1 MSSSSDAL
9 HLKDVL
15 NLPKSVLAGDFKVEL
30 SGGFGESGQRVREYV
45 VTNQLEQAFRKSL
58 GIVKAAVRD
67 NTSHAAYLHG
77 SFGSGKS
84 HFLTVLHAILNDS
97 AAVARDKPK
106 LQAVIAEHADW
117 LVQEG
122 TRKRFLMVPYHLVG
136 AASLDSALLGGYV
149 ATVRRLHPGAPV
161 PPVYRADAALADA
174 RRQRDFLADDAKF
187 IQWLGDPTGPAA
199 ATQGDASDGD
209 DLDDLDAKAAPASG
223 WTSAS
228 LDAAFATAPGDEL
241 RNALI
246 SALISDSGPMASYAR
261 GAQGDKNAFLPL
273 ENGLAVISRHAQSLG
288 YDGLVLFLDELI
300 LWLQAHLT
308 EKAMVND
315 EVSKLVK
322 LIESGDTD
330 RPVPIVSFISRQRD
344 LSQLVGSDV
353 VGADVKNLEQ
363 QVGYLAGRFDVVSL
377 EDRNLPAI
385 IKERVLQP
393 KDDAARVALSNAF
406 ASVESSDA
414 AVREV
419 LLDAAGAT
427 RAEWA
432 DFKELYPLSPVL
444 LNTLVALSGALQR
457 ERTGLKLI
465 QEMLYRRRG
474 DMKLGDLIPL
484 GDLWDV
490 LADGMG
496 EAFTDRLR
504 AQSEAAIRFHTK
516 VQAFLLQKYGSTE
529 DLGYRAD
536 DRFVK
541 TLLLGFLS
549 PEVPALTRLT
559 GGRLAALNHGSL
571 RSRAVTPGELAV
583 RRLRELQAEFPG
595 ELRSEGDDVGDPVFT
610 LHLSDLDVEPI
621 LDAVGEKDNVG
632 QRRIWV
638 KERLWEAL
646 GVRDTG
652 AFVCE
657 HEVVWRGT
665 KRTAEFVFENVKEP
679 ATMPTT
685 QFAPS
690 VEGRVRFVV
699 DYPFDESDGHPSD
712 DTARIQRLRQEGFEA
727 ATVVWLPFFFSPQ
740 RSAQLGRLLKIQ
752 YLLERDRLVS
762 YAAHLPSDDQIRVKH
777 QLEAQRDTLTSQLTD
792 VLRQLYGIASVDETN
807 VGAET
812 PDGLHVYSLYPG
824 HTPQLQ
830 GGAPFAYN
838 LGKLADGLFSALYP
852 KHPDFDPQE
861 TRKPV
866 TAGELK
872 TVYGWIARAMED
884 GSRRVVVDSKQ
895 LGLVKR
901 IVHPL
906 ELGEVHDGPLNVGTE
921 WRRRIEQHATAQGIT
936 GDYEVEAIRRWIA
949 ELGWTGLD
957 KAVSNLLIAVYALVA
972 DRSWVFNGS
981 SAAAPDLDRIGP
993 GWALRAQELPS
1004 EQEFTAA
1011 HERAAALFGESVPR
1025 VRYARNVND
1034 LAAKVRAKAQG
1045 WEAAI
1050 NGLRRSLAN
1059 HRAALGLMDE
1069 QNARETSVRD
1079 AADLIARLVRHKDA
1093 TALVREL
1100 SALAYPTA
1108 DDALAKAMSS
1118 AQQTLDALDRV
1129 KWQLLDSVRGLTS
1142 RGDGLA
1148 DRAER
1153 LLAEIAETA
1162 ASMERDRELAPV
1174 LNGAESRAVDIISES
1189 GRLNALAA
1197 PAPEP
1202 APSPTAASVPDPR
1215 GADQVSLTV
1224 HGQPPLP
1231 AQAQPAPEAPAAPAA
1246 SAVAAV
1252 PPARRRRLIVATNP
1266 GDLGPELEQ
1275 VLAELAQQIRSDSA
1289 AKPGTAIEIGWQE
1302 VEGGAS

>member
-9 HLKDVL
+9 YLKDVL
-15 NLPKSVLAGDFKVEL
+15 NLPQSVLAGDFKVEL
-30 SGGFGESGQRVREYV
+30 SGGFSESGQRVREYV
-45 VTNQLEQAFRKSL
+45 VTDQLEQAFRKSL

-97 AAVARDKPK
+97 TAVARDKPK

-117 LVQEG
+117 LVQQG
-122 TRKRFLMVPYHLVG
+122 TKKRFLMVPYHLVG

-149 ATVRRLHPGAPV
+149 AAVRRLHPGAPV

-174 RRQRDFLADDAKF
+174 RRQRDFLADDGKF
-187 IQWLGDPTGPAA
+187 IQWLGDPSGPDA
-199 ATQGDASDGD
+199 ATQGNASDGD
-209 DLDDLDAKAAPASG
+209 DLEDLDVLDAPASG

-228 LDAAFATAPGDEL
+228 LDAAFAAAPGDEL

-393 KDDAARVALSNAF
+393 KDDAARAALGSAF
-406 ASVESSDA
+406 ATVESSDA

-427 RAEWA
+427 RADWA

-465 QEMLYRRRG
+465 QEMLYRRRE

-529 DLGYRAD
+529 DAGYRAD

-549 PEVPALTRLT
+549 PEVPALSRLT

-595 ELRSEGDDVGDPVFT
+595 ELRSDGNDADPVFT

-665 KRTAEFVFENVKEP
+665 KRIAEFVFENVKEP

-685 QFAPS
+685 QFSPS
-690 VEGRVRFVV
+690 VEGRVRFIV

-712 DTARIQRLRQEGFEA
+712 DTARIQRLRQDGFEA

-752 YLLERDRLVS
+752 YLLERDRLAN

-792 VLRQLYGIASVDETN
+792 VLRQLYGIASLDETN

-812 PDGLHVYSLYPG
+812 PDGQHVYSLYPG

-838 LGKLADGLFSALYP
+838 LGKLADGLFAALYP

-906 ELGEVHDGPLNVGTE
+906 ELGEVHDGPLNIGTE
-921 WRRRIEQHATAQGIT
+921 WRRRIEQHATAQGVT
-936 GDYEVEAIRRWIA
+936 GDYEVEDIRRWIA

-972 DRSWVFNGS
+972 DRSWVYNGS
-981 SAAAPDLDRIGP
+981 SAAAPDVDRIAP

-1011 HERAAALFGESVPR
+1011 HERAAALFGQSVPR

-1045 WEAAI
+1045 WEPAV

-1059 HRAALGLMDE
+1059 HRTALGLMDE

-1100 SALAYPTA
+1100 SALGYATS
-1108 DDALAKAMSS
+1108 DDVLAKAMSS

-1153 LLAEIAETA
+1153 LLTEIAETA
-1162 ASMERDRELAPV
+1162 ATVERDRELAPV
-1174 LNGAESRAVDIISES
+1174 LNAAESRAVDIISES
-1189 GRLNALAA
+1189 GRLNAVAA

-1202 APSPTAASVPDPR
+1202 APSPTAASVPNPR

-1231 AQAQPAPEAPAAPAA
+1231 AQAQPAPEAPATPAA
-1246 SAVAAV
+1246 SPAATV
-1252 PPARRRRLIVATNP
+1252 PPARRRRLIVATSP
-1266 GDLGPELEQ
+1266 GSLEPELAQ
-1275 VLAELAQQIRSDSA
+1275 VLAELTQQIISHAA

>member
-9 HLKDVL
+9 YLKDVL

-45 VTNQLEQAFRKSL
+45 ITDQLEQAFRKSL

-187 IQWLGDPTGPAA
+187 IQWLGDPAGPDA
-199 ATQGDASDGD
+199 ATQGDVSDGD

-228 LDAAFATAPGDEL
+228 LDAAFAAAPGDEL

-385 IKERVLQP
+385 IKERVLKP
-393 KDDAARVALSNAF
+393 KDDAARAALGSAF
-406 ASVESSDA
+406 ATVESSDA

-427 RAEWA
+427 RADWA

-465 QEMLYRRRG
+465 QEMLYRRRE

-529 DLGYRAD
+529 DAGYRAD

-549 PEVPALTRLT
+549 PEVPALSRLT

-595 ELRSEGDDVGDPVFT
+595 ELRSDGNDADPVFT

-665 KRTAEFVFENVKEP
+665 KRIAEFVFENVKEP

-685 QFAPS
+685 QFSPS

-712 DTARIQRLRQEGFEA
+712 DTARIQRLRQEGVEA

-752 YLLERDRLVS
+752 YLLERDRLAN

-838 LGKLADGLFSALYP
+838 LAKLADGLFAALYP

-921 WRRRIEQHATAQGIT
+921 WRRRIEQHATAQGVT
-936 GDYEVEAIRRWIA
+936 GDYDVEDIRRWIA
-949 ELGWTGLD
+949 ALGWTGLD

-981 SAAAPDLDRIGP
+981 AAAAPELDRIGP

-1045 WEAAI
+1045 WEPAV

-1059 HRAALGLMDE
+1059 HRAALGLTDE
-1069 QNARETSVRD
+1069 HNAREISVRD

-1100 SALAYPTA
+1100 SALAYTTS

-1118 AQQTLDALDRV
+1118 AQPTLDALDRV

-1153 LLAEIAETA
+1153 LLSEIAEA
-1162 ASMERDRELAPV
+1162 AAAMERDRELAPV

-1189 GRLNALAA
+1189 GRLNAVAA
-1197 PAPEP
+1197 PAPE
-1202 APSPTAASVPDPR
+1202 STTTAGSVPDPR

-1224 HGQPPLP
+1224 HGRPPLP
-1231 AQAQPAPEAPAAPAA
+1231 AQVQPTPDTPAGPTA
-1246 SAVAAV
+1246 SSSPAV
-1252 PPARRRRLIVATNP
+1252 PPARRRRLIVATST
-1266 GDLGPELEQ
+1266 GSLEPELEQ
-1275 VLAELAQQIRSDSA
+1275 VLAELAQQILSHAA

-1302 VEGGAS
+1302 VEGGES

>member
-9 HLKDVL
+9 YLKDVF
-15 NLPKSVLAGDFKVEL
+15 NLPESVLAGDFKVEL
-30 SGGFGESGQRVREYV
+30 SGGFGESDERVREYV
-45 VTNQLEQAFRKSL
+45 VTDQLEQAFRKSL

-97 AAVARDKPK
+97 AAVAHDKPK
-106 LQAVIAEHADW
+106 LQGVIAEHANW

-122 TRKRFLMVPYHLVG
+122 TKKRFLMVPYHLVG

-149 ATVRRLHPGAPV
+149 ATIRRLHRGAPL

-187 IQWLGDPTGPAA
+187 IQWLGDLSGPGTVAQS
-199 ATQGDASDGD
+199 TVGGGE
-209 DLDDLDAKAAPASG
+209 DLDDLDAKSAPVSG

-228 LDAAFATAPGDEL
+228 LDDAFAAAPGDEL

-246 SALISDSGPMASYAR
+246 SALISDSGPMSAYTR

-393 KDDAARVALSNAF
+393 KDDAARAALRSAF
-406 ASVESSDA
+406 AAVESSDA
-414 AVREV
+414 AVRDV

-427 RAEWA
+427 GADWA

-465 QEMLYRRRG
+465 QEMLYRRRE

-516 VQAFLLQKYGSTE
+516 VQAFLLQKYGSPE
-529 DLGYRAD
+529 DPGYRAD

-549 PEVPALTRLT
+549 PEVPALARLS

-595 ELRSEGDDVGDPVFT
+595 ELRSDVNEGGDPVFS

-665 KRTAEFVFENVKEP
+665 KRIAEFVFENVKET
-679 ATMPTT
+679 ATLPTT

-727 ATVVWLPFFFSPQ
+727 PTIVWLPFFFSPQ

-752 YLLERDRLVS
+752 YLLERDRLAN
-762 YAAHLPSDDQIRVKH
+762 YAAHLTSEDRIRVKH

-830 GGAPFAYN
+830 GGAPFAFAMA
-838 LGKLADGLFSALYP
+838 KLADGLFAALYP
-852 KHPDFDPQE
+852 KHPDFDPQD
-861 TRKPV
+861 TRKAV
-866 TAGELK
+866 ASSELK
-872 TVYGWIARAMED
+872 TAYGWIARAMED

-906 ELGEVHDGPLNVGTE
+906 DLGKVYDGPLNVGTE
-921 WRRRIEQHATAQGIT
+921 WRRRIEQHATAQGVT
-936 GDYEVEAIRRWIA
+936 GDYEVEDIRRWIR

-972 DRSWVFNGS
+972 DRSWVFNGT

-1004 EQEFTAA
+1004 EEEFTAA
-1011 HERAAALFGESVPR
+1011 HERAAALFGETVPR

-1034 LAAKVRAKAQG
+1034 LAAKVRAKAQE
-1045 WEAAI
+1045 WEAAV

-1059 HRAALGLMDE
+1059 HHAALGLVPE
-1069 QNARETSVRD
+1069 QTAREMSVHD

-1093 TALVREL
+1093 TALMREL
-1100 SALAYPTA
+1100 SAVRYTTS

-1118 AQQTLDALDRV
+1118 AQPTLDALDRV
-1129 KWQLLDSVRGLTS
+1129 KWQLLESVRGLSS

-1153 LLAEIAETA
+1153 LLLEIAETA
-1162 ASMERDRELAPV
+1162 AAVERDRELAPV
-1174 LNGAESRAVDIISES
+1174 LNGAEGRAVDIISES
-1189 GRLNALAA
+1189 GRLNAVAA
-1197 PAPEP
+1197 PLPGP
-1202 APSPTAASVPDPR
+1202 APAGAGVPAPR
-1215 GADQVSLTV
+1215 GADEVSLTV

-1231 AQAQPAPEAPAAPAA
+1231 AQAQETPVTPAAPHAPAAHP
-1246 SAVAAV
+1246 S
-1252 PPARRRRLIVATNP
+1252 RLRRLVIATSP
-1266 GDLGPELEQ
+1266 GSLEPHLAQ
-1275 VLAELAQQIRSDSA
+1275 ALAELTQQIRSHA
-1289 AKPGTAIEIGWQE
+1289 AKHPGTEIEIGWHE
-1302 VEGGAS
+1302 VEGGES

>member
-1 MSSSSDAL
+1 MSSSESL
-9 HLKDVL
+9 HLRDVL
-15 NLPKSVLAGDFKVEL
+15 DLPNSVLAGDFKVEL
-30 SGGFGESGQRVREYV
+30 TGGFDKSEQHVRDYV
-45 VTNQLEQAFRKSL
+45 VTDQLEQAFRKSL

-84 HFLTVLHAILNDS
+84 HFLTVLHAILNGS
-97 AAVARDKPK
+97 RAAREKPQ
-106 LQAVIAEHADW
+106 LQPVIAEHDDW
-117 LVQEG
+117 L
-122 TRKRFLMVPYHLVG
+122 RAKKFLMVPYHLVG

-149 ATVRRLHPGAPV
+149 ATVRRLHPDAPV
-161 PPVYRADAALADA
+161 PPVYRADAALDDA
-174 RRQRDFLADDAKF
+174 RRQREFLADDAKF
-187 IQWLGDPTGPAA
+187 VQWLGDTTGPSVDSAA
-199 ATQGDASDGD
+199 GSDGD
-209 DLDDLDAKAAPASG
+209 DLEDLDALAAPASG
-223 WTSAS
+223 WTTES
-228 LDAAFATAPGDEL
+228 LDEAFAAAPGEEL

-246 SALISDSGPMASYAR
+246 SALISNTGPMASYAR

-273 ENGLAVISRHAQSLG
+273 ENGLAVISQHAQSLG

-322 LIESGDTD
+322 LIESGDTN

-385 IKERVLQP
+385 IKERVLRP
-393 KDDAARVALSNAF
+393 KDDAARSALTDAF
-406 ASVESSDA
+406 AQIESSDQN
-414 AVREV
+414 VREV

-427 RAEWA
+427 QADWS

-465 QEMLYRRRG
+465 QEMLYRRRE
-474 DMKLGDLIPL
+474 DMKLGELIPL

-504 AQSEAAIRFHTK
+504 AQAEAATRFHTK
-516 VQAFLLQKYGSTE
+516 VQAFLLEKYGSA
-529 DLGYRAD
+529 DDAGYRVD

-541 TLLLGFLS
+541 TLLLGFLA
-549 PEVPALTRLT
+549 PEVPALARLT

-595 ELRSEGDDVGDPVFT
+595 DLRTDGNDADPVFT

-638 KERLWEAL
+638 KEQLWEAL

-665 KRTAEFVFENVKEP
+665 KRIAEFVFENVKEP
-679 ATMPTT
+679 STMPTA
-685 QFAPS
+685 QFSPS
-690 VEGRVRFVV
+690 VSGRVRFVV
-699 DYPFDESDGHPSD
+699 DYPFDEGDGYPND
-712 DTARIQRLRQEGFEA
+712 DYQRIQRLRQEGFEA
-727 ATVVWLPFFFSPQ
+727 PTIVWLPFFFSPQ

-752 YLLERDRLVS
+752 YLLKRDRLAS
-762 YAAHLPSDDQIRVKH
+762 YATHLSSDDQIRVKH

-792 VLRQLYGIASVDETN
+792 VLRQLYGIAAADETN

-812 PDGLHVYSLYPG
+812 PDGMHVYSLQPG
-824 HTPQLQ
+824 HSPRLH
-830 GGAPFAYN
+830 GGATFAYN
-838 LGKLADGLFSALYP
+838 LAKLADGLFAAVYP

-861 TRKPV
+861 SRKAV
-866 TAGELK
+866 TVSELK
-872 TVYGWIARAMED
+872 TVYGWISRAMED
-884 GSRRVVVDSKQ
+884 GSRRAVVDSRQ

-921 WRRRIEQHATAQGIT
+921 WRRRIEQHATAQEVS
-936 GDYEVEAIRRWIA
+936 GDFEVEDIRRWIG
-949 ELGWTGLD
+949 EMGWTGLD
-957 KAVSNLLIAVYALVA
+957 KPVSSLLIAVYALIA
-972 DRSWVFNGS
+972 DRSWVYNGS
-981 SAAAPDLDRIGP
+981 SAAAPELERIGT

-1004 EQEFTAA
+1004 EEEFALA
-1011 HERAAALFGESVPR
+1011 HDRAALLFGETVPR
-1025 VRYARNVND
+1025 VRYARYVNE
-1034 LAAKVRAKAQG
+1034 LATKVRAKAER
-1045 WEAAI
+1045 WESAVD
-1050 NGLRRSLAN
+1050 GVRRSLAK
-1059 HRAALGLMDE
+1059 HRGELGVAGDDTP
-1069 QNARETSVRD
+1069 REVSVRE

-1100 SALAYPTA
+1100 AALAYTTPE
-1108 DDALAKAMSS
+1108 DALANAMSS
-1118 AQQTLDALDRV
+1118 AQPTLEALDRAE
-1129 KWQLLDSVRGLTS
+1129 WELLASVRGFIT
-1142 RGDGLA
+1142 RRDGLA

-1153 LLAEIAETA
+1153 LLTEITVA
-1162 ASMERDRELAPV
+1162 ATEVERKRELAPV
-1174 LNGAESRAVDIISES
+1174 LNGASRQAVSIITEA
-1189 GRLNALAA
+1189 GRLNAVAMPT
-1197 PAPEP
+1197 PAPVTP
-1202 APSPTAASVPDPR
+1202 VPSR
-1215 GADQVSLTV
+1215 ADQVSLTT

-1231 AQAQPAPEAPAAPAA
+1231 TQVSPTPVPAPRPAAAA
-1246 SAVAAV
+1246 
-1252 PPARRRRLIVATNP
+1252 
-1266 GDLGPELEQ
+1266 
-1275 VLAELAQQIRSDSA
+1275 A
-1289 AKPGTAIEIGWQE
+1289 AKPSSSAAVRSRRVPTTAGNLEPALAKAIAELTDQIRAHAAEHPGLEVEIAWQPLEGGTA
-1302 VEGGAS
+1302 

>member
-45 VTNQLEQAFRKSL
+45 VTDQLEQAFRKSL

-67 NTSHAAYLHG
+67 NASHAAYLHG

-117 LVQEG
+117 LAQEG

-187 IQWLGDPTGPAA
+187 IQWLGDPSGPGA
-199 ATQGDASDGD
+199 ATQGAASDGG
-209 DLDDLDAKAAPASG
+209 DLDDLDAKAAPESG

-228 LDAAFATAPGDEL
+228 LDYAFAAAPGDEL

-322 LIESGDTD
+322 LIESSDTD

-393 KDDAARVALSNAF
+393 KDDAARAALGSAF

-427 RAEWA
+427 RADWA

-465 QEMLYRRRG
+465 QEMLYRRRE

-490 LADGMG
+490 LADGLG

-516 VQAFLLQKYGSTE
+516 VQAFLLQKYGSIE
-529 DLGYRAD
+529 DAGYRAD

-595 ELRSEGDDVGDPVFT
+595 ELRSDGNDADPVFT

-646 GVRDTG
+646 SVRDTG

-665 KRTAEFVFENVKEP
+665 KRIAEFVFENVKEP

-685 QFAPS
+685 QFSPS

-752 YLLERDRLVS
+752 YLLERDRLAS
-762 YAAHLPSDDQIRVKH
+762 YAAHLPSDDQVRVKH

-824 HTPQLQ
+824 HSPQLQ

-921 WRRRIEQHATAQGIT
+921 WRRRIEQHATAQGVT
-936 GDYEVEAIRRWIA
+936 GDYEVEDIRRWVA

-957 KAVSNLLIAVYALVA
+957 KAVSNLLIAVYVLVA

-1059 HRAALGLMDE
+1059 HRVALGLMDE

-1100 SALAYPTA
+1100 SALAYRTA

-1162 ASMERDRELAPV
+1162 AAMERDRELAPV

-1197 PAPEP
+1197 PAP

-1231 AQAQPAPEAPAAPAA
+1231 AQAQPAPEAPAAPTA
-1246 SAVAAV
+1246 AAV
-1252 PPARRRRLIVATNP
+1252 PPARRRRLIVATSP
-1266 GDLGPELEQ
+1266 GSLGPELEQ
-1275 VLAELAQQIRSDSA
+1275 VLAELAQQIRSHTA

>member
-1 MSSSSDAL
+1 MSSSTDAL
-9 HLKDVL
+9 YLKDVL

-30 SGGFGESGQRVREYV
+30 SGGFGESSQRVREYV
-45 VTNQLEQAFRKSL
+45 VTDQLEQAFRKSL

-97 AAVARDKPK
+97 AAVAREKPK
-106 LQAVIAEHADW
+106 LQAVIADHADW
-117 LVQEG
+117 LAQEG
-122 TRKRFLMVPYHLVG
+122 TKKRFLMVPYHLVG

-149 ATVRRLHPGAPV
+149 AAVRRLHPDAPV
-161 PPVYRADAALADA
+161 PPVYRADSVLADA
-174 RRQRDFLADDAKF
+174 RRQRGFLADDTKF
-187 IQWLGDPTGPAA
+187 IQWLGDASGPNIAGQSTVDSGEDLEDLDVLDAPAA
-199 ATQGDASDGD
+199 
-209 DLDDLDAKAAPASG
+209 G

-228 LDAAFATAPGDEL
+228 LDAAFAAAPGDPL
-241 RNALI
+241 RDALI

-273 ENGLAVISRHAQSLG
+273 ENGLSVISRHAQSLG

-393 KDDAARVALSNAF
+393 KDDAARAALTNAF
-406 ASVESSDA
+406 AAVESSDA

-419 LLDAAGAT
+419 LLDATGAT
-427 RAEWA
+427 HADWA

-465 QEMLYRRRG
+465 QEMLYRRRE

-516 VQAFLLQKYGSTE
+516 VQAYLLQKYGSSE
-529 DLGYRAD
+529 DPGYRAD

-549 PEVPALTRLT
+549 PEVPALARLT

-595 ELRSEGDDVGDPVFT
+595 ELRSDGNDADPVFT

-665 KRTAEFVFENVKEP
+665 KRVAEFVFENVKEP

-690 VEGRVRFVV
+690 VEGRVRFVI

-727 ATVVWLPFFFSPQ
+727 PTIVWLPFFFSPQ

-752 YLLERDRLVS
+752 YLLERDRLAN
-762 YAAHLPSDDQIRVKH
+762 YAAHLPSDDQVRVKH

-830 GGAPFAYN
+830 GGAPFGYN
-838 LGKLADGLFSALYP
+838 MAKLADGLFAAHYP

-861 TRKPV
+861 TRKAV
-866 TAGELK
+866 TTGELK
-872 TVYGWIARAMED
+872 SVYGWIARAMED

-895 LGLVKR
+895 LALVKR

-906 ELGEVHDGPLNVGTE
+906 ELGEVHDGPLNVTTE
-921 WRRRIEQHATAQGIT
+921 WRRRIEQHATAHGVS
-936 GDYEVEAIRRWIA
+936 GDFEVEDIRRWIA
-949 ELGWTGLD
+949 QLGWTGLD
-957 KAVSNLLIAVYALVA
+957 KMVSNLLIAVYALVA
-972 DRSWVFNGS
+972 DRSWVYNGS
-981 SAAAPDLDRIGP
+981 PAPAPELDRIGT

-1004 EQEFTAA
+1004 EEEFTAA

-1034 LAAKVRAKAQG
+1034 LASKVRAKAQG
-1045 WEAAI
+1045 WEAAV
-1050 NGLRRSLAN
+1050 NGLRHSLAN
-1059 HRAALGLMDE
+1059 HRTALGLTQEPTD
-1069 QNARETSVRD
+1069 REVSVHD

-1100 SALAYPTA
+1100 SALSYTTT
-1108 DDALAKAMSS
+1108 DDALAKTMSS
-1118 AQQTLDALDRV
+1118 AQLTLNALDRV
-1129 KWQLLDSVRGLTS
+1129 KWQLLQSVRGLTS

-1148 DRAER
+1148 DRAQR

-1162 ASMERDRELAPV
+1162 AAVEHDRELAPV
-1174 LNGAESRAVDIISES
+1174 LNGAESQAVDIISES
-1189 GRLNALAA
+1189 GRLNAAAAPTPPPA
-1197 PAPEP
+1197 PAPADAPIP
-1202 APSPTAASVPDPR
+1202 APRD
-1215 GADQVSLTV
+1215 ADQVSLTE

-1231 AQAQPAPEAPAAPAA
+1231 AQAPAAPLTPATPAA
-1246 SAVAAV
+1246 A
-1252 PPARRRRLIVATNP
+1252 PARRRRLVIATSP
-1266 GDLGPELEQ
+1266 GSLEPGLAQ
-1275 VLAELAQQIRSDSA
+1275 VLAELTQQIRSHA
-1289 AKPGTAIEIGWQE
+1289 AANPGTEIEIGWTE
-1302 VEGGAS
+1302 VEGGTS

>member
-9 HLKDVL
+9 YLKDVL
-15 NLPKSVLAGDFKVEL
+15 NLPESVLAGDFKVEL
-30 SGGFGESGQRVREYV
+30 SGGFGESGQRVHEYV
-45 VTNQLEQAFRKSL
+45 VTDQLEQAFRKSL
-58 GIVKAAVRD
+58 GIVRAAVRD

-97 AAVARDKPK
+97 AAVAREKPK

-149 ATVRRLHPGAPV
+149 ATVRRLHPGASL

-187 IQWLGDPTGPAA
+187 IQWLGNPSGPDGARSSA
-199 ATQGDASDGD
+199 NDGD
-209 DLDDLDAKAAPASG
+209 DLEDLDVLEAPDSG

-228 LDAAFATAPGDEL
+228 LDAAFAAAPGDQL
-241 RNALI
+241 RDALI
-246 SALISDSGPMASYAR
+246 SALISESGPMAAYAR

-288 YDGLVLFLDELI
+288 YNGLVLFLDELI

-393 KDDAARVALSNAF
+393 KDDAARAALSNAF
-406 ASVESSDA
+406 SAVESSDA

-427 RAEWA
+427 RADWS

-465 QEMLYRRRG
+465 QEMLYRRRE

-529 DLGYRAD
+529 NPGYRAD

-595 ELRSEGDDVGDPVFT
+595 ELRSDGNDADPVFT

-638 KERLWEAL
+638 KEQLWQAL

-665 KRTAEFVFENVKEP
+665 KRIAEFVFENVKEP

-685 QFAPS
+685 QFSPS

-712 DTARIQRLRQEGFEA
+712 DTARIQRLRQDGFEA

-752 YLLERDRLVS
+752 YLLERDRLAS

-792 VLRQLYGIASVDETN
+792 VLRQLYGIGHVDETN

-830 GGAPFAYN
+830 GGAPFGYN
-838 LGKLADGLFSALYP
+838 LGKLADGLFAALYP

-921 WRRRIEQHATAQGIT
+921 WRRRIEQHATAQGVT
-936 GDYEVEAIRRWIA
+936 GDYEVEDIRRWIA

-972 DRSWVFNGS
+972 DRSWVYNGS
-981 SAAAPDLDRIGP
+981 PQPAPDLDRIGT

-1011 HERAAALFGESVPR
+1011 HERAAALFGQSVPR

-1045 WEAAI
+1045 WEAAV

-1059 HRAALGLMDE
+1059 HRAALGLSDE
-1069 QNARETSVRD
+1069 QNARESSVRD
-1079 AADLIARLVRHKDA
+1079 AADLIARLVRHHDA

-1100 SALAYPTA
+1100 AALAYATA

-1118 AQQTLDALDRV
+1118 AQPTLDALDRV
-1129 KWQLLDSVRGLTS
+1129 KWQLLESVRGLTG
-1142 RGDGLA
+1142 RGDGLG

-1153 LLAEIAETA
+1153 LLAEISEAAAAAEG
-1162 ASMERDRELAPV
+1162 DRELALV

-1189 GRLNALAA
+1189 GRLNAVAA
-1197 PAPEP
+1197 PAPESASSP
-1202 APSPTAASVPDPR
+1202 AAASVPDPR

-1224 HGQPPLP
+1224 HGRPPLP
-1231 AQAQPAPEAPAAPAA
+1231 AQAQPAPDPSPVPAGSPA
-1246 SAVAAV
+1246 SAVPA
-1252 PPARRRRLIVATNP
+1252 ARRRRLIVATSP
-1266 GDLGPELEQ
+1266 GSLEPELAQ
-1275 VLAELAQQIRSDSA
+1275 VLAELTQQIRSHAA

>member
-9 HLKDVL
+9 YLKDVL
-15 NLPKSVLAGDFKVEL
+15 NLPESVLAGDFKVEL

-45 VTNQLEQAFRKSL
+45 VTDQLEQAFRKSL

-97 AAVARDKPK
+97 AAVAREKPK

-122 TRKRFLMVPYHLVG
+122 TKKRFLMVPYHLVG

-187 IQWLGDPTGPAA
+187 IQWLGDPSGPDA
-199 ATQGDASDGD
+199 ATEGSASDGD
-209 DLDDLDAKAAPASG
+209 DLDDLDAKDAPASG

-228 LDAAFATAPGDEL
+228 LDAAFAAAPGDEL

-246 SALISDSGPMASYAR
+246 SALISDSGPMSAYAR

-330 RPVPIVSFISRQRD
+330 RPVPLVSFISRQRD

-393 KDDAARVALSNAF
+393 KDDAARAALSNAF
-406 ASVESSDA
+406 TSVESSDA

-427 RAEWA
+427 RADWA

-516 VQAFLLQKYGSTE
+516 VQAFLLQKYGSPE
-529 DLGYRAD
+529 DSGYRAD
-536 DRFVK
+536 NRFVK

-595 ELRSEGDDVGDPVFT
+595 ELRSDGNDADPVFT

-665 KRTAEFVFENVKEP
+665 KRIAEFVFENVKEP

-685 QFAPS
+685 QFSPS

-712 DTARIQRLRQEGFEA
+712 DTARIQRLRQDGFEA

-752 YLLERDRLVS
+752 YLLERDRLAS

-792 VLRQLYGIASVDETN
+792 VLRQLYGIGHLDETN

-830 GGAPFAYN
+830 GGAPFTYN
-838 LGKLADGLFSALYP
+838 LAKLADGLFAALYP

-866 TAGELK
+866 TSGELK

-921 WRRRIEQHATAQGIT
+921 WRRRIEQHATAQGVT
-936 GDYEVEAIRRWIA
+936 GDYEVEDIRRWIS

-957 KAVSNLLIAVYALVA
+957 KTVSNLLIAVYALVA
-972 DRSWVFNGS
+972 DRSWVYNGS
-981 SAAAPDLDRIGP
+981 PQPAPELDRIGT

-1011 HERAAALFGESVPR
+1011 HERAAALFGQSVPR

-1045 WEAAI
+1045 WEAAV

-1059 HRAALGLMDE
+1059 HRTALGLSDE
-1069 QNARETSVRD
+1069 QNARESSVRD
-1079 AADLIARLVRHKDA
+1079 AADLIARLVRHHDA

-1100 SALAYPTA
+1100 AALAYPTA

-1118 AQQTLDALDRV
+1118 AQPTLDALDRV
-1129 KWQLLDSVRGLTS
+1129 KWQLLESVRGLAS
-1142 RGDGLA
+1142 RGDGLG
-1148 DRAER
+1148 DRAQR
-1153 LLAEIAETA
+1153 LLSEIAEA
-1162 ASMERDRELAPV
+1162 AAAAESDRELASV

-1189 GRLNALAA
+1189 GRLNAVAA
-1197 PAPEP
+1197 PAPESASSP
-1202 APSPTAASVPDPR
+1202 AAASVPYPR

-1224 HGQPPLP
+1224 HGRPPLP
-1231 AQAQPAPEAPAAPAA
+1231 AQAQPAPDTPPAPAA
-1246 SAVAAV
+1246 SPASAV
-1252 PPARRRRLIVATNP
+1252 PAARRRRLIVATSP
-1266 GDLGPELEQ
+1266 GALEPELAQ
-1275 VLAELAQQIRSDSA
+1275 VLAELTQQIRSHA
-1289 AKPGTAIEIGWQE
+1289 ATKPGTAIEIGWQE

>member
-1 MSSSSDAL
+1 MSTSSDAL
-9 HLKDVL
+9 YLKDVL
-15 NLPKSVLAGDFKVEL
+15 NLPESVLAGDFKVEL
-30 SGGFGESGQRVREYV
+30 SGGFGESAQRVREYV
-45 VTNQLEQAFRKSL
+45 VTDQLEQAFRKSL
-58 GIVKAAVRD
+58 GIVKASVRD
-67 NTSHAAYLHG
+67 NSSHAAYLHG

-97 AAVARDKPK
+97 AAVARDQPK
-106 LQAVIAEHADW
+106 LQAVIADHADW

-149 ATVRRLHPGAPV
+149 ATSRRLHPGAPV

-174 RRQRDFLADDAKF
+174 RRQRDFLADDGKF
-187 IQWLGDPTGPAA
+187 IQWLSDPSGPDAL
-199 ATQGDASDGD
+199 TQGDAGDGG
-209 DLDDLDAKAAPASG
+209 DLDDLDAKDAPASG

-228 LDAAFATAPGDEL
+228 LDAAFAAAPGDEL

-246 SALISDSGPMASYAR
+246 SALISDSGPMSAYAR

-273 ENGLAVISRHAQSLG
+273 ENGLAVISRHARSLG

-300 LWLQAHLT
+300 LWLQAHLS

-353 VGADVKNLEQ
+353 VGAEVKNLEQ

-393 KDDAARVALSNAF
+393 KDDAARAALSSAF
-406 ASVESSDA
+406 AAVESSDA

-427 RAEWA
+427 RADWG

-444 LNTLVALSGALQR
+444 LNALVALSGALQR

-490 LADGMG
+490 LAEGMG

-529 DLGYRAD
+529 DPGYRAD

-549 PEVPALTRLT
+549 PEVPALSRLT

-595 ELRSEGDDVGDPVFT
+595 ELRSDGNDADPVFT
-610 LHLSDLDVEPI
+610 LHLSNLDVEPI

-638 KERLWEAL
+638 KQQLWQAL

-665 KRTAEFVFENVKEP
+665 RRIAEFVFENVKEP

-712 DTARIQRLRQEGFEA
+712 DTARIQWLRQDGFEA
-727 ATVVWLPFFFSPQ
+727 PTVVWLPFFFSPQ

-752 YLLERDRLVS
+752 YLLERDRLAN

-830 GGAPFAYN
+830 GGAPFTYN
-838 LGKLADGLFSALYP
+838 LAKLADGLFAALYP

-861 TRKPV
+861 SRKAV
-866 TAGELK
+866 TPGELK
-872 TVYGWIARAMED
+872 TVYGWITRAMED
-884 GSRRVVVDSKQ
+884 GSRRVVVDGKQ

-901 IVHPL
+901 IVHAL

-921 WRRRIEQHATAQGIT
+921 WRRRIEQHATAHGVT
-936 GDYEVEAIRRWIA
+936 GDYEGEDIRRWIA

-957 KAVSNLLIAVYALVA
+957 KAVSNLLIAAYALVA
-972 DRSWVFNGS
+972 DRSWVFNGA
-981 SAAAPDLDRIGP
+981 SAAAPELDRIGT

-1004 EQEFTAA
+1004 EEEFTAA

-1034 LAAKVRAKAQG
+1034 LADKVRVKAQR
-1045 WEAAI
+1045 WEAAV

-1059 HRAALGLMDE
+1059 HRGALGLTQE
-1069 QNARETSVRD
+1069 QSARELAVHD

-1100 SALAYPTA
+1100 SALGYATT
-1108 DDALAKAMSS
+1108 DDALARTMSS
-1118 AQQTLDALDRV
+1118 AQITLDALDRV
-1129 KWQLLDSVRGLTS
+1129 KWQLLGSVRGLVS

-1153 LLAEIAETA
+1153 LLTEIAETA
-1162 ASMERDRELAPV
+1162 AALERDRELAPV
-1174 LNGAESRAVDIISES
+1174 MNQAESRAVDIISES

-1197 PAPEP
+1197 PVPPPAAAP
-1202 APSPTAASVPDPR
+1202 ASVPAPR
-1215 GADQVSLTV
+1215 DADQVSLAV
-1224 HGQPPLP
+1224 HGHPPLP
-1231 AQAQPAPEAPAAPAA
+1231 AAAPAA
-1246 SAVAAV
+1246 AEIEDMPSTLAA
-1252 PPARRRRLIVATNP
+1252 PNRRRRLIVATSP
-1266 GDLGPELEQ
+1266 DSLGADLARA
-1275 VLAELAQQIRSDSA
+1275 LAELTQQIKAHA
-1289 AKPGTAIEIGWQE
+1289 AAHPGAEIEIGWRE
-1302 VEGGAS
+1302 REGDAS

>member
-9 HLKDVL
+9 YLKTVL
-15 NLPKSVLAGDFKVEL
+15 DLPKSVLVGDFKVEL
-30 SGGFGESGQRVREYV
+30 SGGFGESAQRVREYV
-45 VTNQLEQAFRKSL
+45 VTDQLEQAFRKSL
-58 GIVKAAVRD
+58 DIVKAAVRD

-97 AAVARDKPK
+97 AAVAREKPK
-106 LQAVIAEHADW
+106 LQAVIADHADW

-122 TRKRFLMVPYHLVG
+122 TKKRFLMVPYHLVG

-149 ATVRRLHPGAPV
+149 ATVRRLHPDALV
-161 PPVYRADAALADA
+161 PPVYRADSVLADA
-174 RRQRDFLADDAKF
+174 RRQRAFLADDAKF
-187 IQWLGDPTGPAA
+187 IQWLGDPSGPHAA
-199 ATQGDASDGD
+199 GQSAVDGGED
-209 DLDDLDAKAAPASG
+209 LEDLDVLDAPVAG

-228 LDAAFATAPGDEL
+228 LDAAFVAAPGDPL
-241 RNALI
+241 RDALI
-246 SALISDSGPMASYAR
+246 SALISDCGPMASYAR

-273 ENGLAVISRHAQSLG
+273 ENGLSVISRHAQSLG

-353 VGADVKNLEQ
+353 VGSDVKNLEQ

-393 KDDAARVALSNAF
+393 KDDAARTALSNAF
-406 ASVESSDA
+406 ATVESSDA

-427 RAEWA
+427 RADWA

-465 QEMLYRRRG
+465 QEMLYRRRE

-490 LADGMG
+490 LVDGIG

-504 AQSEAAIRFHTK
+504 AQSETVIRFHTK
-516 VQAFLLQKYGSTE
+516 VQAFLLQKYGSAE
-529 DLGYRAD
+529 DPGYRAD

-549 PEVPALTRLT
+549 PQVPALARLT

-583 RRLRELQAEFPG
+583 RRLRELQAQFPG
-595 ELRSEGDDVGDPVFT
+595 ELRSDGNDADPVFT

-657 HEVVWRGT
+657 HEVVWRGA
-665 KRTAEFVFENVKEP
+665 KRVAEFVFENVKEP

-690 VEGRVRFVV
+690 VEGRIRFVV
-699 DYPFDESDGHPSD
+699 DYPFDESDGHPSN

-727 ATVVWLPFFFSPQ
+727 PTIVWLPFFFSPQ

-752 YLLERDRLVS
+752 YLLERDRLAT
-762 YAAHLPSDDQIRVKH
+762 YAAHLPCDDQIRVKH

-792 VLRQLYGIASVDETN
+792 VLRQLYGIAHLDDTN
-807 VGAET
+807 VGAKT

-838 LGKLADGLFSALYP
+838 MAKLADGLFAARYP

-861 TRKPV
+861 TRKAV
-866 TAGELK
+866 TVGELK

-895 LGLVKR
+895 LALVKR
-901 IVHPL
+901 IVPPL

-921 WRRRIEQHATAQGIT
+921 WRRRIEQHATAHGVR
-936 GDYEVEAIRRWIA
+936 GDFEVEDIRRWIA

-957 KAVSNLLIAVYALVA
+957 KTVSNLLIAAYALVA
-972 DRSWVFNGS
+972 DRSWVFNGAA
-981 SAAAPDLDRIGP
+981 AAAPELDRIGT
-993 GWALRAQELPS
+993 GWALRAQERPS
-1004 EQEFTAA
+1004 EEEFTAA

-1025 VRYARNVND
+1025 VHYARNVND

-1045 WEAAI
+1045 WEPAV

-1059 HRAALGLMDE
+1059 HRTALGLTQEPTD
-1069 QNARETSVRD
+1069 REKAVHD

-1100 SALAYPTA
+1100 SALSYTTA
-1108 DDALAKAMSS
+1108 DDALAKTMSS
-1118 AQQTLDALDRV
+1118 AQPTLDALDRV
-1129 KWQLLDSVRGLTS
+1129 KWQLLESVRGLTN
-1142 RGDGLA
+1142 RGDDLA
-1148 DRAER
+1148 DRAQR

-1162 ASMERDRELAPV
+1162 AAREFERELTVV

-1189 GRLNALAA
+1189 GRLNATATPTPVCA
-1197 PAPEP
+1197 PAPAETAVP
-1202 APSPTAASVPDPR
+1202 APKD
-1215 GADQVSLTV
+1215 ADQVSLAE

-1231 AQAQPAPEAPAAPAA
+1231 AQPTPSTPAAPAA
-1246 SAVAAV
+1246 A
-1252 PPARRRRLIVATNP
+1252 PAKRRRLFIATSP
-1266 GDLGPELEQ
+1266 GSLESSLAQ
-1275 VLAELAQQIRSDSA
+1275 ALAELTQQIRSHA
-1289 AKPGTAIEIGWQE
+1289 AAHPGTEIEIEIGWRE
-1302 VEGGAS
+1302 VEGGTS

>member
-9 HLKDVL
+9 YLKDVL
-15 NLPKSVLAGDFKVEL
+15 NLPESVLAGDFKVEL

-45 VTNQLEQAFRKSL
+45 VTDQLEQAFRKSL

-67 NTSHAAYLHG
+67 NASHAAYLHG

-106 LQAVIAEHADW
+106 LQAVIAGHADW

-122 TRKRFLMVPYHLVG
+122 TKKRFLMVPYHLVG

-187 IQWLGDPTGPAA
+187 IQWLGDPSGPDA
-199 ATQGDASDGD
+199 ATQGNASDGD
-209 DLDDLDAKAAPASG
+209 DLDDLDAKDAPASG
-223 WTSAS
+223 WTSAG
-228 LDAAFATAPGDEL
+228 LDAAFAAAPGDEL

-246 SALISDSGPMASYAR
+246 SALISDSGPMSAYAR

-393 KDDAARVALSNAF
+393 KDDTARAALGNAF
-406 ASVESSDA
+406 AAVESSDA

-427 RAEWA
+427 HADWS

-529 DLGYRAD
+529 DPGYRAD

-595 ELRSEGDDVGDPVFT
+595 ELRSDGNDADPVFT

-638 KERLWEAL
+638 KEQLWQAL

-685 QFAPS
+685 QFSPS
-690 VEGRVRFVV
+690 IEGRVRFVV

-712 DTARIQRLRQEGFEA
+712 DTARIQRLRQDGFEA

-752 YLLERDRLVS
+752 YLLERDRLAN

-777 QLEAQRDTLTSQLTD
+777 QLEAQRDTLTNQLTD

-812 PDGLHVYSLYPG
+812 PDGLHVYSLCPG

-830 GGAPFAYN
+830 GGAPFTYN
-838 LGKLADGLFSALYP
+838 LAKLADGLFAALYP

-866 TAGELK
+866 TPGELK

-921 WRRRIEQHATAQGIT
+921 WRRRIEQHAVAQGVT
-936 GDYEVEAIRRWIA
+936 GDYEVEDIRRWIA

-972 DRSWVFNGS
+972 DRSWVYNGA
-981 SAAAPDLDRIGP
+981 SAAAPDLDRIGT

-1004 EQEFTAA
+1004 EQEFAAA

-1034 LAAKVRAKAQG
+1034 LAAKVRAKAQR
-1045 WEAAI
+1045 WEAAV

-1059 HRAALGLMDE
+1059 HRAALGIAQE
-1069 QNARETSVRD
+1069 QTAREVAVHD

-1100 SALAYPTA
+1100 SALSYATS
-1108 DDALAKAMSS
+1108 DDALAKTMSS
-1118 AQQTLDALDRV
+1118 AQVTLDALDRV
-1129 KWQLLDSVRGLTS
+1129 KWQLLDSVRGLIS

-1153 LLAEIAETA
+1153 LLTEIAETA
-1162 ASMERDRELAPV
+1162 AAVERDRELAPV
-1174 LNGAESRAVDIISES
+1174 LNQAESRAVDIISES
-1189 GRLNALAA
+1189 GRLNAVAA
-1197 PAPEP
+1197 PTPSP
-1202 APSPTAASVPDPR
+1202 VQAPSPIPAPR
-1215 GADQVSLTV
+1215 DADQISLTV
-1224 HGQPPLP
+1224 HGRPPLP
-1231 AQAQPAPEAPAAPAA
+1231 TAVPEASETAGTPATPAA
-1246 SAVAAV
+1246 
-1252 PPARRRRLIVATNP
+1252 PARRRRLIIANSP
-1266 GDLGPELEQ
+1266 DSLGEDLRQALSELT
-1275 VLAELAQQIRSDSA
+1275 QQIQAHA
-1289 AKPGTAIEIGWQE
+1289 AAHPGTEIEIGWRE
-1302 VEGGAS
+1302 LEGGAS

>member
-9 HLKDVL
+9 YLKDVL
-15 NLPKSVLAGDFKVEL
+15 DLPKSVLAGDFKVEL
-30 SGGFGESGQRVREYV
+30 SGGFGESAQRVREYV
-45 VTNQLEQAFRKSL
+45 VTDQLEQAFRKSL

-97 AAVARDKPK
+97 AAVAREKPK
-106 LQAVIAEHADW
+106 LQAVIADHADW
-117 LVQEG
+117 LAQEG
-122 TRKRFLMVPYHLVG
+122 TKKRFLMVPYHLVG

-149 ATVRRLHPGAPV
+149 ATVRRLHPDAPV
-161 PPVYRADAALADA
+161 PPVYRADSVLEDA
-174 RRQRDFLADDAKF
+174 RRQRAFLADDAKF
-187 IQWLGDPTGPAA
+187 IQWLGDASGPDAAGRSAVEGGEDLEDLDVLDAPAA
-199 ATQGDASDGD
+199 
-209 DLDDLDAKAAPASG
+209 G

-228 LDAAFATAPGDEL
+228 LDAAFAAGPGDPL
-241 RNALI
+241 RDALI

-273 ENGLAVISRHAQSLG
+273 ENGLSVISRHAQSLG

-393 KDDAARVALSNAF
+393 KDVAARTALANAF
-406 ASVESSDA
+406 ATVESSDA

-427 RAEWA
+427 RADWA

-465 QEMLYRRRG
+465 QEMLYRRRE

-516 VQAFLLQKYGSTE
+516 VQGFLLQKYGSTE
-529 DLGYRAD
+529 DPGYRAD

-549 PEVPALTRLT
+549 PDVPALARLT

-595 ELRSEGDDVGDPVFT
+595 ELRSDGNDADPVFT

-665 KRTAEFVFENVKEP
+665 KRVAEFVFENIKEP

-690 VEGRVRFVV
+690 VEGRVRFVI

-712 DTARIQRLRQEGFEA
+712 DTARIQRLRQDGFEA
-727 ATVVWLPFFFSPQ
+727 PTIVWLPFFFSPQ

-752 YLLERDRLVS
+752 YLLERDRLAN
-762 YAAHLPSDDQIRVKH
+762 YAAHLPSDDQVRVKH
-777 QLEAQRDTLTSQLTD
+777 QLEAQRDTLTSQLID
-792 VLRQLYGIASVDETN
+792 VLRQLYGIAHLDETN

-838 LGKLADGLFSALYP
+838 MAKLADGLFAAYYP

-861 TRKPV
+861 TRKAV
-866 TAGELK
+866 TVGELK
-872 TVYGWIARAMED
+872 TVYGWITRAMED

-895 LGLVKR
+895 LALVKR

-921 WRRRIEQHATAQGIT
+921 WRRRIEQHATAHGVS
-936 GDYEVEAIRRWIA
+936 DDFEVEDIRRWIA

-957 KAVSNLLIAVYALVA
+957 KAVSNLLIAVYALIA
-972 DRSWVFNGS
+972 DRSWVYNGAP
-981 SAAAPDLDRIGP
+981 AAAPDLDRIGT

-1004 EQEFTAA
+1004 EEEFTAA
-1011 HERAAALFGESVPR
+1011 HERAAALFGQSVPR

-1045 WEAAI
+1045 WEAAV
-1050 NGLRRSLAN
+1050 NGLRRSLAT
-1059 HRAALGLMDE
+1059 HRTALGLSQEPTD
-1069 QNARETSVRD
+1069 REMAVHD

-1100 SALAYPTA
+1100 SALSYTTA
-1108 DDALAKAMSS
+1108 DGALARTMSS
-1118 AQQTLDALDRV
+1118 AQSTLDALDRV
-1129 KWQLLDSVRGLTS
+1129 KWQLLDSVAGLTG
-1142 RGDGLA
+1142 RGDGLG
-1148 DRAER
+1148 DRAQR
-1153 LLAEIAETA
+1153 LLAEVAEA
-1162 ASMERDRELAPV
+1162 AAAVEVERELAPV

-1189 GRLNALAA
+1189 GRLNATTTPTPIPTPA
-1197 PAPEP
+1197 PAEPVVP
-1202 APSPTAASVPDPR
+1202 APRDA
-1215 GADQVSLTV
+1215 GQVSLTE

-1231 AQAQPAPEAPAAPAA
+1231 AQPAPSTPAARAATPAK
-1246 SAVAAV
+1246 
-1252 PPARRRRLIVATNP
+1252 RRRLVIATSP
-1266 GDLGPELEQ
+1266 GSLESGLAQ
-1275 VLAELAQQIRSDSA
+1275 ALAELTQQIRSHA
-1289 AKPGTAIEIGWQE
+1289 AAHPGTEIEIGWKE
-1302 VEGGAS
+1302 VEGGTS

>member
-1 MSSSSDAL
+1 MSFSSDAL

-15 NLPKSVLAGDFKVEL
+15 DLPKSVLAGDFKVEL
-30 SGGFGESGQRVREYV
+30 SGGFGESAQRVREYV
-45 VTNQLEQAFRKSL
+45 VTDQLEQAFRKSL
-58 GIVKAAVRD
+58 GIVKAAARD
-67 NTSHAAYLHG
+67 NASHAAYLHG

-84 HFLTVLHAILNDS
+84 HFLTVLHAILNDG
-97 AAVARDKPK
+97 AAVAREKPK
-106 LQAVIAEHADW
+106 LQAVIADHADW
-117 LVQEG
+117 LAQEG
-122 TRKRFLMVPYHLVG
+122 TKKRFLMVPYHLVG

-149 ATVRRLHPGAPV
+149 ATVRRLHPDAPV
-161 PPVYRADAALADA
+161 PPVYRADSVLADA
-174 RRQRDFLADDAKF
+174 RRQRAFLVDDAKF
-187 IQWLGDPTGPAA
+187 IQWLGDAPGPNAA
-199 ATQGDASDGD
+199 GQSTVDGGED
-209 DLDDLDAKAAPASG
+209 LEDLDVLDAPTAG

-228 LDAAFATAPGDEL
+228 LDAAFAAAPGDPL
-241 RNALI
+241 RDALI

-273 ENGLAVISRHAQSLG
+273 ENGLSVISRHAQSLG

-330 RPVPIVSFISRQRD
+330 RPIPIVSFISRQRD

-393 KDDAARVALSNAF
+393 KDDAARTALSNAF
-406 ASVESSDA
+406 ATVESSDA

-427 RAEWA
+427 RADWA

-465 QEMLYRRRG
+465 QEMLYRRRE

-516 VQAFLLQKYGSTE
+516 VQAFLLQKYGSIE
-529 DLGYRAD
+529 EPGYRAD

-549 PEVPALTRLT
+549 PEVPALARLT

-595 ELRSEGDDVGDPVFT
+595 ELRSDDNDADPVFT

-652 AFVCE
+652 GFVCE

-665 KRTAEFVFENVKEP
+665 KRVAEFVFENVKEP

-727 ATVVWLPFFFSPQ
+727 PTIVWLPYFLSPQ

-752 YLLERDRLVS
+752 YLLERDRLAN
-762 YAAHLPSDDQIRVKH
+762 YAAHLPSDDQVRVKH

-792 VLRQLYGIASVDETN
+792 VLRQLYGIAHLDDTN

-838 LGKLADGLFSALYP
+838 MAKLADGLFGAYYP

-861 TRKPV
+861 TRKAV
-866 TAGELK
+866 TVGELK

-895 LGLVKR
+895 LALVKR

-921 WRRRIEQHATAQGIT
+921 WRRRIEQHATAHGVS
-936 GDYEVEAIRRWIA
+936 GDFEVEDIRRWIA

-972 DRSWVFNGS
+972 DRSWVFNGA
-981 SAAAPDLDRIGP
+981 SAPAPELDRIGT

-1004 EQEFTAA
+1004 EEEFTAA
-1011 HERAAALFGESVPR
+1011 HERAAVLFGQSVPR

-1045 WEAAI
+1045 WETAV

-1059 HRAALGLMDE
+1059 HRTALGLSQE
-1069 QNARETSVRD
+1069 PTAREMAVHD

-1100 SALAYPTA
+1100 SAVSYTTA
-1108 DDALAKAMSS
+1108 DDALAKTMSS
-1118 AQQTLDALDRV
+1118 AQPTLDALDRV
-1129 KWQLLDSVRGLTS
+1129 KWQLLDSVRGLTG

-1148 DRAER
+1148 DRAQR
-1153 LLAEIAETA
+1153 LLAEIAEA
-1162 ASMERDRELAPV
+1162 AAAVEFERELAPV

-1189 GRLNALAA
+1189 GRLNATATPTPI
-1197 PAPEP
+1197 PAPTPADTAVP
-1202 APSPTAASVPDPR
+1202 APRDA
-1215 GADQVSLTV
+1215 GQVSLTE
-1224 HGQPPLP
+1224 HGHPPLP
-1231 AQAQPAPEAPAAPAA
+1231 AQPTSSTPPTPAAAPAK
-1246 SAVAAV
+1246 
-1252 PPARRRRLIVATNP
+1252 RRRLIIATSP
-1266 GDLGPELEQ
+1266 GSLDSGLTQ
-1275 VLAELAQQIRSDSA
+1275 ALAELTQQIRSHA
-1289 AKPGTAIEIGWQE
+1289 ADHPGTEIEIGWKE
-1302 VEGGAS
+1302 VEGGTS